1 MLYEEMDINDYKVA
15 VETALLEDEQLMDE
29 IVNEIESE
37 KRTGMKN
44 IWYAVQIDSTDAW
57 DYGSY
62 DYDEAVEMLNQQ
74 GRGQIA
80 IINEDTSFCEG
91 EISFEE
97 AVGW

>member
-1 MLYEEMDINDYKVA
+1 
-15 VETALLEDEQLMDE
+15 
-29 IVNEIESE
+29 
-37 KRTGMKN
+37 MKN

-74 GRGQIA
+74 GKGQIA
-80 IINEDTSFCEG
+80 IINEDTNFCEG

-97 AVGW
+97 AVEW

>member
-1 MLYEEMDINDYKVA
+1 
-15 VETALLEDEQLMDE
+15 
-29 IVNEIESE
+29 
-37 KRTGMKN
+37 MKN

-97 AVGW
+97 VVEW